1 MGEEL
6 LTHRHPQAGF
16 SISLPASWERVE
28 DPKEGVALVAV
39 EPDRE
44 EGFRANVVVTC
55 EELPTGVDLDAWQ
68 GSAEELLAR
77 TLDDFLLVDRE
88 RLELD
93 GRAVLRRLAHHAME
107 GTQAVTLEQW
117 AMVHESMGYT
127 LSASIG
133 TLAYDSLADL
143 FAEMGRTFRPALDE
157 ATA

>member
-1 MGEEL
+1 MGEKL
-6 LTHRHPQAGF
+6 LTYHHPQAGF
-16 SISLPASWERVE
+16 SISLPASWERVGVS
-28 DPKEGVALVAV
+28 KKCVALVAV
-39 EPDRE
+39 EPDQE

-55 EELPTGVDLDAWQ
+55 EELPPGVALDAWQ
-68 GSAEELLAR
+68 ASAEELLAR

-93 GRAVLRRLAHHAME
+93 GRAVVRRLGHHAVE

-117 AMVHESMGYT
+117 AMVRESVGYT
-127 LSASIG
+127 LSASVG

-143 FAEMGRTFRPALDE
+143 FAEMGRTLRPASDE